1 MLDMHFI
8 WGLRF
13 SIRFMFRRS
22 KEQKTCHFQAFKTK
36 VLGVGNL
43 NAWCSAMLGTLL
55 S

>member
-1 MLDMHFI
+1 MPDMHFI

-13 SIRFMFRRS
+13 SIKFMFKRN

-36 VLGVGNL
+36 VLGVENL
-43 NAWCSAMLGTLL
+43 SDWCSTMLGTLL